1 YRPGPGA
8 GPASWL
14 TSLARGA
21 TAARLRSPRP
31 SRRIRLVQE
40 IREGGTAPEVEC
52 LPQPTARARRITR
65 CGGFAP
71 LREQVFESFEI
82 EFTRRHPKQIAG
94 WTALDPIGAKQCAQ
108 TRDVAVERALGTRR
122 RALSP
127 ESVDE
132 VVTGDDLVR
141 AQEQESKQRPLFRP
155 AQRCPLAVDADLE
168 PPEDRE
174 LHSLSQARLQRDFQ
188 VAATSPPHRRGGF
201 PTTKRRSGWASGRRF
216 SCSFCSRQW

>member
-1 YRPGPGA
+1 AGALSDRPVGGEAPRRGDELGAASDLEVYLDALFEPGHA
-8 GPASWL
+8 PL
-14 TSLARGA
+14 LGA
-21 TAARLRSPRP
+21 LRPP
-31 SRRIRLVQE
+31 RRIRLVQE

-94 WTALDPIGAKQCAQ
+94 WTALDPIGAKQYAQ

-141 AQEQESKQRPLFRP
+141 AQEQQSKQ
-155 AQRCPLAVDADLE
+155 
-168 PPEDRE
+168 
-174 LHSLSQARLQRDFQ
+174 
-188 VAATSPPHRRGGF
+188 
-201 PTTKRRSGWASGRRF
+201 
-216 SCSFCSRQW
+216 